1 MADFPSIRPSSSK
14 WGLVTNTQRHIS
26 SLSRQTQVLEL
37 PGAKWEATL
46 QFNQLNVAEG
56 RQILAFLA
64 SLRGS
69 VNTFN
74 LHDHSLE
81 LPRGVGTGTPLVNG
95 ASQSGN
101 TLITDGWTVSQTG
114 ILLTGDLF
122 QVGTELKIITSD
134 VNSDG
139 SGNATLAFESPL
151 RASPANNDPLT
162 VNSPKALMML
172 KDDKQAVVSLSSPTF
187 HTLKLTCI
195 EAI

>member
-14 WGLVTNTQRHIS
+14 WALVTNTQRHVS

-37 PGAKWEATL
+37 AGAKWEATL

-69 VNTFN
+69 FNTFN

-81 LPRGVGTGTPLVNG
+81 SPRGIGTGTPLVNG

-114 ILLTGDLF
+114 IMLAGDLF
-122 QVGTELKIITSD
+122 QVGTELKIITTD

-139 SGNATLAFESPL
+139 SGNATLTFESPL
-151 RASPANNDPLT
+151 RTSPANNDSLT
-162 VNSPKALMML
+162 VSSPKALMML
-172 KDDKQAVVSLSSPTF
+172 KDDKQATVSLSSPVF
-187 HTLKLTCI
+187 HTLKLNCI